1 MIRRPPR
8 STLFPYTTL
17 FRSPLPIR
25 RSSVPSGLPAKLSY
39 SRTDVAPPRR
49 PPPATFLASQSD
61 PPATADALS
70 PLRQSRCLAFAHR
83 RVRVTSPQTPVAWK
97 SARCPWLPLSFQSQ
111 QAPHHP
117 GDPLPILGLHG
128 KLLLASRGDRVK
140 LGLAI
145 IVGDSPLRGD
155 PPLLHQPQQRRIHRA
170 LVQLQHIDR
179 KSTRLNSSHGYISY
193 AVFCLKKKK
202 RQINNNVETYW
213 IHGKLT
219 EPLKNPASVQLDS
232 IS

>member
-1 MIRRPPR
+1 MHGFGRGCAARSVRRGR
-8 STLFPYTTL
+8 D
-17 FRSPLPIR
+17 PLPIR

-117 GDPLPILGLHG
+117 GDPLPILVST
-128 KLLLASRGDRVK
+128 ASCF
-140 LGLAI
+140 L
-145 IVGDSPLRGD
+145 P
-155 PPLLHQPQQRRIHRA
+155 RA
-170 LVQLQHIDR
+170 VI
-179 KSTRLNSSHGYISY
+179 
-193 AVFCLKKKK
+193 
-202 RQINNNVETYW
+202 E
-213 IHGKLT
+213 
-219 EPLKNPASVQLDS
+219 
-232 IS
+232 